1 MFFLE
6 INPLI
11 KPEIGLVVWTTAAFL
26 LLLFVLAKY
35 AWKPILG
42 AIKKREQTI
51 NDSLA
56 TAEKVKAEMAQLQS
70 ENEALLA
77 KAREERAAML
87 KEARDIKD
95 RIIGEA
101 KEQAKIEANKIVL
114 DAQAAIQSQKMAA
127 LTDVKNQVG
136 SLVIEVAEKV
146 LRREL
151 GSKSEQETYIK
162 QLSNEIKLN

>member
-1 MFFLE
+1 MFFLV
-6 INPLI
+6 NPLI
-11 KPEIGLVVWTTAAFL
+11 KPEIGLIVWTTLAFL

-77 KAREERAAML
+77 KAREERALML
-87 KEARDIKD
+87 KEARDTKD
-95 RIIGEA
+95 RIINEA
-101 KEQAKIEANKIVL
+101 KEQAKVEANKIVL
-114 DAQAAIQSQKMAA
+114 EAQAAIQSQKMAA

-151 GSKSEQETYIK
+151 GNKADQENYIK
-162 QLSNEIKLN
+162 QLSSEIKLN